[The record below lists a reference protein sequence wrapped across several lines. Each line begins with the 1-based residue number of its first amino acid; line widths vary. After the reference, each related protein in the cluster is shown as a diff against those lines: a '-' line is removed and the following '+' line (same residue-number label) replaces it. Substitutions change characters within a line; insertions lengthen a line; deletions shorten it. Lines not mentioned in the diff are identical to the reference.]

1 MESTEIYRKPSKRI
15 AAVLGLFFQ
24 PLGML
29 YVARPGWAAVYFSLA
44 VIVGL
49 GNMLLL
55 PGRELAGGAIA
66 LLLGVICA
74 IHSYR
79 LARDFRELLRRP
91 WYSRWYG
98 LVGIIA
104 AFAVLV
110 FAARAFLFE
119 PFRFPSASMAPTIE
133 PRAHLIVRKWGYGN
147 YGTYGIH
154 VMRTVMSSEVRRGD
168 IVVFEYPED
177 RTVTYAKRVVGLPGD
192 RISYFNKKLKINDE
206 EVQTR
211 RIADYVHKSRPI
223 VSRQYLERLGEHEY
237 AILIEPDAPAG
248 VSIVKAFPYRER
260 CAYTAEGLSCRVPE
274 GHYFVLG
281 DNRDN
286 SSDSRIWGFVPA
298 IDIIGKVQYVLQ

>member
-1 MESTEIYRKPSKRI
+1 MESTAIYRKPKKWT
-15 AAVLGLFFQ
+15 AAVLGLIIQ
-24 PLGML
+24 PAGML
-29 YVARPGWAAVYFSLA
+29 YVARPGWAAVYLA
-44 VIVGL
+44 LSVIVVL
-49 GNMLLL
+49 ANMFVLR
-55 PGRELAGGAIA
+55 GRELAGGAIA
-66 LLLGVICA
+66 LLLAVICA
-74 IHSYR
+74 IHAYR

-98 LVGIIA
+98 LVGIVS
-104 AFAVLV
+104 AFAALV

-154 VMRTVMSSEVRRGD
+154 VMKTVMSSEVRRGD

-177 RTVTYAKRVVGLPGD
+177 RSLSYAKRVVGLPGD
-192 RISYFNKKLKINDE
+192 RISYNNKRLKINDE

-211 RIADYVHKSRPI
+211 RIADYVHKDRAIP
-223 VSRQYLERLGEHEY
+223 SRQYLERLGEHEY
-237 AILIEPDAPAG
+237 AILIEPEGPAE
-248 VSIVKAFPYRER
+248 VPIARAFPYRER

-286 SSDSRIWGFVPA
+286 SSDSRVWGFVPA
-298 IDIIGKVQYVLQ
+298 INIIGKVQYVFQ